1 VHLVNQPV
9 MAADP
14 RNADVLYFIF
24 GTYFQ
29 GYGTDIY
36 RYDAAAH
43 ALETFHNDYDDI
55 NAIAISQSHEG
66 VMYFGLET
74 EKRTAP

>member
-1 VHLVNQPV
+1 
-9 MAADP
+9 
-14 RNADVLYFIF
+14 
-24 GTYFQ
+24 YFQ

-36 RYDAAAH
+36 RYDAGARAIQ
-43 ALETFHNDYDDI
+43 TFHNDYDDI
-55 NAIAISQSHEG
+55 DAIAFSESHDG